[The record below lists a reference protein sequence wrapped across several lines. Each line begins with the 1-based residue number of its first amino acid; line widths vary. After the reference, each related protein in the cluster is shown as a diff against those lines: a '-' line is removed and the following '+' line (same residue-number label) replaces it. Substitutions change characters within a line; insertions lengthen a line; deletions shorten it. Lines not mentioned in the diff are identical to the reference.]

1 MTRASPVT
9 AEPAKPQGDSRR
21 RSKETQDEVAR
32 SLERELKL
40 LTEER
45 QERALRFGLD
55 IAGKTPK
62 VDQ

>member
-1 MTRASPVT
+1 VT
-9 AEPAKPQGDSRR
+9 AQPAKPQGGSRR
-21 RSKETQDEVAR
+21 HSKETQEEVVR

-45 QERALRFGLD
+45 QERALRLGLD

>member
-1 MTRASPVT
+1 VT
-9 AEPAKPQGDSRR
+9 AQPAKPQGGSRR
-21 RSKETQDEVAR
+21 HSKETQEEVVR

-45 QERALRFGLD
+45 HERALRLGLD

-62 VDQ
+62 TDQ